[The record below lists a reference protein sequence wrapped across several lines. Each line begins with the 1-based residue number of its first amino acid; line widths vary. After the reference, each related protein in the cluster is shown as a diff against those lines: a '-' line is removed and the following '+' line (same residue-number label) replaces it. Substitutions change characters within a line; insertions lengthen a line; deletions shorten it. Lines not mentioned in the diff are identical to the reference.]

1 MRRLI
6 VFLSL
11 LLLLASAPE
20 TVSRN
25 ITIGDPWVHETS
37 EATALLHVTI
47 NNIDR
52 RSDRLLRA
60 RTSIATK
67 VEIRDQNGHEG
78 GFAIPGHAEY
88 VIGDSFPRIALLGLA
103 ENFRTQSSFY
113 LLLVF
118 ERAGKVKIEVAIK
131 PSAAPK

>member
-1 MRRLI
+1 MRPLI
-6 VFLSL
+6 VLFGL
-11 LLLLASAPE
+11 LVLVASAPE

-25 ITIGDPWVHETS
+25 IRIVDPWVHETR

-47 NNIDR
+47 ANIDR
-52 RSDRLLRA
+52 RTDRLLRA
-60 RTSIATK
+60 RASIGAK

-88 VIGDSFPRIALLGLA
+88 VIGDGFPRIVLLGIA
-103 ENFRTQSSFY
+103 ETLRAQSSFD

-118 ERAGKVKIEVAIK
+118 ERAGKVTIQVPINK
-131 PSAAPK
+131 